1 MHDHD
6 PGSSPN
12 ARFLTG
18 DIPAA
23 FPARGRIG
31 NALSAAFLTH
41 VAGFLLVA
49 FVMSR
54 LPHANRPA
62 DITAQAPSHITWIS
76 TAGLGGGGSGNHR
89 LEPARRA
96 EIPGRDPLTVPVRRP
111 PSSAPEPMKELLKL
125 EQRLEIPAV
134 STMAG
139 VQELP
144 GVISALTPV
153 SITDSQ
159 GSGIGGGGGQGKQSG
174 DGPGDGSGLGPGRNA
189 GTGGDAYQ
197 VGNGVMPPRL
207 IRETKP
213 GYTSEAMRARIQGLV
228 TLQAVVLPDGSVGPA
243 RVVRSLDPTF
253 GLDQEALKTVKL
265 WRFIPGTLAGRSV
278 PVLVEIELTFT
289 LR

>member
-1 MHDHD
+1 MHDRD

-18 DIPAA
+18 DLPTAA
-23 FPARGRIG
+23 PPRARIG
-31 NALSAAFLTH
+31 NALSASLLTH

-54 LPHANRPA
+54 LPPRQPP
-62 DITAQAPSHITWIS
+62 DIPSQAPSHITWIS
-76 TAGLGGGGSGNHR
+76 KAGLGGGGSGNHR
-89 LEPARRA
+89 PEPARKA
-96 EIPGRDPLTVPVRRP
+96 EKAGRDPLTVPVRRP
-111 PSSAPEPMKELLKL
+111 PSSTPEPMKEPLKI

-134 STMAG
+134 PTMSG
-139 VQELP
+139 VRELP
-144 GVISALTPV
+144 GVVWALTPV
-153 SITDSQ
+153 SVTDSQ
-159 GSGIGGGGGQGKQSG
+159 GSGVGGSGGQGKQSG

-228 TLQAVVLPDGSVGPA
+228 TLQAVVLPDGSVGAA
-243 RVVRSLDPTF
+243 RVVRSLDTTF

-265 WRFIPGTLAGRSV
+265 WRFIPGTLAGRAV